1 VYIFNWKKVSANSVK
16 LRESISPIIK
26 NTWIINCDENY
37 PLDASIPHIQLDDSH
52 YYGSQ
57 YNTAI
62 KHVKEGAIFCV
73 IVGDNVADNNFN
85 VMFNTAV
92 NTFNK
97 YAVGVYAPHDKRS
110 SHKSKLERIKD
121 DLFNVE
127 NTDCGFWFI
136 HPSIVS
142 RIRGIDYT
150 SSKSGWGIDIITIK
164 EARRQGRLVIRD
176 YSIQTDQLDH
186 TCGYNT
192 KRAGADMR
200 RLNALYESFI
210 RRDPPMPATV

>member
-1 VYIFNWKKVSANSVK
+1 MYIFNWKKVSQNSVS
-16 LRESISPIIK
+16 LWNSISPIIK
-26 NTWIINCDENY
+26 NTLIINCDENF
-37 PLDASIPHIQLDDSH
+37 PLASVPHIQLDDSH

-62 KHVKEGAIFCV
+62 KHVKEGAILCV
-73 IVGDNVADNNFN
+73 IVGDNVANTNFN
-85 VMFNTAV
+85 ALFNTAV

-110 SHKSKLERIKD
+110 VHKTKLERIEGN
-121 DLFNVE
+121 LFNVV

-136 HPSIVS
+136 HPTIVS
-142 RIRGIDYT
+142 RLRGIDYT

-164 EARRQGRLVIRD
+164 EARKQGRLVIRD

-186 TCGYNT
+186 TCGYDT

-210 RRDPPMPATV
+210 RPSMPANV